1 MSQTQVEL
9 YTDSSIVT
17 ADIADLAVTTAKI
30 ANSNVT
36 TAKIADANVTLA
48 KLAPDAIYK
57 PPFTTVGFNMPL

>member
-17 ADIADLAVTTAKI
+17 ADIADSA
-30 ANSNVT
+30 VT